1 MFLCMFH
8 RVVIEMNHYVASV
21 HNSQNFLPFRYGL
34 FANYLRNS
42 LSSNNW
48 SYSFYSRVLARN
60 WTIFC
65 IGPPNLSLNCSLLNP
80 FPYFEY
86 AFYKKTF
93 SFFLEQEHCHV
104 NRLSPQ
110 NSTSLRWGC
119 RSWRPANK
127 SKLVYFHLGSKAEV
141 QKGRRAKTLFNLGQW
156 DCLLNVLLKILYQ

>member
-1 MFLCMFH
+1 M
-8 RVVIEMNHYVASV
+8 

-65 IGPPNLSLNCSLLNP
+65 IGPSNLSLNCGLLNP
-80 FPYFEY
+80 FPYFGY
-86 AFYKKTF
+86 AFYKKN
-93 SFFLEQEHCHV
+93 FFLFSWARALSCESSIPAKLDV
-104 NRLSPQ
+104 SSLRLS
-110 NSTSLRWGC
+110 

-127 SKLVYFHLGSKAEV
+127 RKLVYFHLGSKAEV